1 MADIKHR
8 GLKKRQSYGEIVDYL
23 LNKQEKIK
31 YPNRLAKQL
40 RNSNQL
46 SNLLDGNGE
55 GLINMELQQQ
65 NIIKAQQKEM
75 AINAMADANST
86 AKVLKIA
93 STKKNVLKQSGS
105 RTQTQFYGIAQ
116 EDKVEQLSNYIE
128 MESEK
133 NNQSKLKNKERLIWS
148 IFYRHI

>member
-1 MADIKHR
+1 MADIKYR
-8 GLKKRQSYGEIVDYL
+8 GLKKRQSYDEIVDYL
-23 LNKQEKIK
+23 SNKQEKIK
-31 YPNRLAKQL
+31 YPNRLATQL

-65 NIIKAQQKEM
+65 NIIKEQQKEI
-75 AINAMADANST
+75 AIKTMTDANST

-93 STKKNVLKQSGS
+93 STQSNVLKQSGS
-105 RTQTQFYGIAQ
+105 RRQTQFYDMAQ
-116 EDKVEQLSNYIE
+116 EDKVEQLSNDIE

-133 NNQSKLKNKERLIWS
+133 QSEQVKKRKG
-148 IFYRHI
+148 